1 MAQAFLS
8 LDALDQNEA
17 LEVAAAATGRSAHL
31 LEKDVWV
38 VWALQTL
45 FTSAAGASLTFKGGT
60 SLSKAYQIIDRFSE
74 DIDLTYDIRQI
85 LPDLVGSEHSLPSSK
100 SQARKWTDA
109 VRQRLPDWIQTQIA
123 PVLQLALEQQGL
135 SAQMS
140 LGGHAKDSLYIDYAP
155 QRRGSGYVSPRVL
168 LEFGA
173 RATGEPHELRSVVCD
188 MQGHIAGIEF
198 PQATARVMR
207 VERTFWEKAT
217 AAHVYCAQG
226 RIRGERFARH
236 WHDLAMLADTPY
248 FDNAIAEHSLAQAV
262 AQHKS
267 WFFAEKAADG
277 TEIDYQHAVQGG
289 LQIVPQGPARAA
301 LQADYGKMIED
312 GVLLN
317 QTMDFSGLMRCC
329 EIMQAKVNQKMLQN
343 HA

>member
-8 LDALDQNEA
+8 LSSADQSEA
-17 LEVAAAATGRSAHL
+17 LEVAAAATGRPAHL

-38 VWALQTL
+38 VWALQAL
-45 FTSAAGASLTFKGGT
+45 FESAAGTSLTFKGGT
-60 SLSKAYQIIDRFSE
+60 SLSKAYQVIDRFSE

-85 LPDLVGSEHSLPSSK
+85 LPDLVGEAQTLPTSK
-100 SQARKWTDA
+100 SQAKKWTDA
-109 VRQRLPDWIQTQIA
+109 VRQRLPSWIQAQIVPA
-123 PVLQLALEQQGL
+123 LRQALERQGL
-135 SAQMS
+135 SAQMRLS
-140 LGGHAKDSLYIDYAP
+140 GAAQDSLCIDYAP

-173 RATGEPHELRSVVCD
+173 RATGEPHALRSVVCD
-188 MQGHIAGIEF
+188 MQGHIAGIAF
-198 PQATARVMR
+198 PQATPRVMR
-207 VERTFWEKAT
+207 AERTFWEKAT

-248 FDNAIAEHSLAQAV
+248 FGSAIAQPSLAQAV
-262 AQHKS
+262 ASHKS

-277 TEIDYQHAVQGG
+277 AEIDYHRAVQGG
-289 LQIVPQGPARAA
+289 LHIMPIGSARDA
-301 LQADYGKMIED
+301 LQADYSKMLED

-317 QTMDFSGLMRCC
+317 QTMDFAALMQRC
-329 EIMQAKVNQKMLQN
+329 EDLQTKAN
-343 HA
+343 ESLS